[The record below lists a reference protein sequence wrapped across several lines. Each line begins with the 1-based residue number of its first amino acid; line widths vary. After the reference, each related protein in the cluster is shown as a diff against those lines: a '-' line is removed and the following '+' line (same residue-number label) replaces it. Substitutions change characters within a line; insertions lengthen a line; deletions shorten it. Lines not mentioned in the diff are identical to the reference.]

1 MAYCG
6 IISTDLERELDEL
19 RKQLHAFGVET
30 SGATPM
36 ESGQLHHEI
45 NLAKAELYRQRQSLG
60 ASLTQ
65 ELGSLRTQRAYFTGM
80 LGNDIPVTFDQLR
93 AEITTT
99 RNELHKYQQVLMTRL
114 FDKPREEALAYYNQY
129 YIHITR
135 PDTLMDTL

>member
-1 MAYCG
+1 MAAAAALLFCG
-6 IISTDLERELDEL
+6 GG
-19 RKQLHAFGVET
+19 GV
-30 SGATPM
+30 G
-36 ESGQLHHEI
+36 G
-45 NLAKAELYRQRQSLG
+45 G
-60 ASLTQ
+60 
-65 ELGSLRTQRAYFTGM
+65 GGGGGQRAYFTGM